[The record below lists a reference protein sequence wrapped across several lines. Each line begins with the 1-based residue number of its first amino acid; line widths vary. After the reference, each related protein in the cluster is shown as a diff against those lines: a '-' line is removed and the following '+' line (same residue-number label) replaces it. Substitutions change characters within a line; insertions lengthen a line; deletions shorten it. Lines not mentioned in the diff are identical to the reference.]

1 MIDNYMLYKNLPS
14 IDLHGYDRYSAVIL
28 VKEFIND
35 QCKLGNKLLLIVHG
49 KGSFI
54 LRDEVHKTLKKI
66 KEVKDFKID
75 MFNEGTTIVELK

>member
-14 IDLHGYDRYSAVIL
+14 IDLHGNDRYSAVIS

-35 QCKLGNKLLLIVHG
+35 QYKLGNKLLLIVHG

-54 LRDEVHKTLKKI
+54 LRDEVHKALKRI

>member
-28 VKEFIND
+28 VKEFKND